1 MRRMFMLFF
10 AAILFVGCTP
20 PKEEL
25 IIQTFSPIMVD
36 MTKIEEK
43 NYQELIDAVN
53 THYASSTNE
62 FIDARFLSEQG
73 MFLYFHVYSGKD
85 SGCYRVT
92 VDKNRKKIVNMQP
105 DCAVDVD

>member
-1 MRRMFMLFF
+1 MQRVFMLFF
-10 AAILFVGCTP
+10 VTMLFISCTP

-25 IIQTFSPIMVD
+25 IIQTFAPIMVD

-53 THYASSTNE
+53 TRYAPETKE
-62 FIDARFLSEQG
+62 FIDARLLDKQD
-73 MFLYFHVYSGKD
+73 MFLYFHVYSGKN

-92 VDKNRKKIVNMQP
+92 VNENRKRIVNMQP
-105 DCAVDVD
+105 DCSVEVD